1 MLVPISA
8 PDSAQR
14 CRCAE
19 IAHGCDGH
27 GPRRVADT
35 QGRTLSRLM
44 PIWDLLLLCITQP
57 TTAMPKV
64 NSPFNRTSRR
74 EYRLAHP
81 CIFFLYLDRKL
92 AISRI
97 TYSRVWPQR
106 GHIQF
111 ALSVAL
117 L

>member
-35 QGRTLSRLM
+35 QGCSF
-44 PIWDLLLLCITQP
+44 
-57 TTAMPKV
+57 
-64 NSPFNRTSRR
+64 NSFDAYLGFNRSVHHATA
-74 EYRLAHP
+74 YRYAQG
-81 CIFFLYLDRKL
+81 KL
-92 AISRI
+92 AIQP
-97 TYSRVWPQR
+97 Y
-106 GHIQF
+106 
-111 ALSVAL
+111 
-117 L
+117 